1 MKVGTYVLG
10 DDVEDDAE
18 DDAEGEDEAEDVVGT
33 GDDDEAADGMRVY
46 ELEESVED
54 DDTNGDVEEDV
65 GVVPGYGVEGSYDEG
80 GEDEFVEDGVDEI
93 DDDAEDVGE
102 GSSSE
107 DVVTEENDV

>member
-102 GSSSE
+102 GSLSE
-107 DVVTEENDV
+107 DVVTEENGV